1 MPDKRDFGGMDKIK
15 QQGDMANENELGQQD
30 NKQSTPGHKFLNK
43 DGENQRNFTS
53 KDNRSVQDNL
63 GQGQSGQ
70 NQSGQNQSGQNQSG
84 QKKSGAQCT
93 PEQAQQAATRKE
105 NDNH

>member
-70 NQSGQNQSGQNQSG
+70 NQSGQ
-84 QKKSGAQCT
+84 KKSGAQCT